1 MKNLE
6 HNPEKMGH
14 NFTPASQDHVITTWV
29 GKIGYQRLKG
39 NQLDTGNNWTT
50 FNTTD

>member
-1 MKNLE
+1 MPSGLAKSDTFF
-6 HNPEKMGH
+6 NP
-14 NFTPASQDHVITTWV
+14 
-29 GKIGYQRLKG
+29 RLDG